1 MERQI
6 RLQIK
11 ALKAVQEV
19 YDETKIPTIHKLTKV
34 VQERILREKGEYIAG
49 IEEQA
54 QYLHEIFDQFL
65 DEAEVLSP
73 HRGAEKSK
81 EAKKNKA
88 KADES
93 FGRDTKPFDID
104 QTGDDDFGIA
114 ALKQTKKARK
124 NTLNLVQR
132 QKLSKKRIKTALWI
146 FFLKRMVLN
155 YIFIFHAVMN
165 STPEDMSKVLLTV
178 NHSELIAEGRYFLT
192 EAHMYLKPWQLDNVE
207 EDWNAL
213 FAIYK
218 SYIFNYAMNK
228 V

>member
-93 FGRDTKPFDID
+93 FGRDAKPFDID
-104 QTGDDDFGIA
+104 QTGDDDVGIA
-114 ALKQTKKARK
+114 AL
-124 NTLNLVQR
+124 NLVLDFDFIEEGAE
-132 QKLSKKRIKTALWI
+132 KGLPKYMEWYGAFSL
-146 FFLKRMVLN
+146 MVTLVWL
-155 YIFIFHAVMN
+155 YLEILR
-165 STPEDMSKVLLTV
+165 LLMKIR
-178 NHSELIAEGRYFLT
+178 SR
-192 EAHMYLKPWQLDNVE
+192 
-207 EDWNAL
+207 
-213 FAIYK
+213 
-218 SYIFNYAMNK
+218 
-228 V
+228 